1 MKNLQ
6 SYDGGETIITRFGKT
21 EVFDWSKFNRSVP
34 KRRVMYAP
42 RAFTSGTG
50 NLLRIK

>member
-21 EVFDWSKFNRSVP
+21 EVFDWSNFKSYRSEGSCTPPVP
-34 KRRVMYAP
+34 LHQEPVTCYE
-42 RAFTSGTG
+42 
-50 NLLRIK
+50 

>member
-21 EVFDWSKFNRSVP
+21 EVFDWSNFDRTEAKGHVRPPCLYIRNR
-34 KRRVMYAP
+34 
-42 RAFTSGTG
+42 
-50 NLLRIK
+50 